1 MKYFVTVDMGYGGI
15 YIQEYDELTTAKEE
29 YRKILSEIKI
39 LKDGTVSPS
48 LQNDY
53 FGVALL
59 AGTVIKE
66 VGEPIRR
73 DK

>member
-1 MKYFVTVDMGYGGI
+1 MKYFVAVDAGYSGI
-15 YIQEYDELTTAKEE
+15 CIQEYDELTTAEEE

-59 AGTVIKE
+59 VGTVIKE
-66 VGEPIRR
+66 VGKPIWRW
-73 DK
+73 